1 MGKKD
6 ASLFMPV
13 TTTTLKKKK
22 IAESSMKDSKTKI
35 VFNQEVA
42 PACFRMVLSG
52 PFDNFIIKSGQFIM
66 LRLGMGYDPL
76 LRRPFAAH
84 RFKTTEGTFLEI
96 FYHVVGYGTH
106 IMSQMLPGAELAL
119 LGPLGKGFEFSDTLS
134 AALIV
139 AGGMGIVPLRG
150 LIYSLVESGIKN
162 IQIFVGAKFASPLLF
177 LTEFRRMDV
186 PVHCATEDGSSG
198 YNGLVTELFRRF
210 LDNHAFKADNHTMCF
225 ACGPRPMLA
234 KTASLSFNY
243 QLPCQVSL
251 ESRMACGI
259 GVCLGCAVKLKRQ
272 THHDQDQKKYGRVC
286 IEGPVF

>member
-1 MGKKD
+1 
-6 ASLFMPV
+6 
-13 TTTTLKKKK
+13 
-22 IAESSMKDSKTKI
+22 MKDTKTKI

-52 PFDNFIIKSGQFIM
+52 PLDNFIIKPGQFIM
-66 LRLGMGYDPL
+66 LTVGMSYDPL

-84 RFKTTEGTFLEI
+84 QFKTSEGTFLEI
-96 FYHVVGYGTH
+96 FYQVVGYGTH
-106 IMSQMLPGAELAL
+106 IMSHMLPGTELVF
-119 LGPLGKGFEFSDTLS
+119 LGPLGSGFQLSDKLS

-150 LIYSLVESGIKN
+150 LIYSLVALGIKN
-162 IQIFVGAKFASPLLF
+162 IQVFVGAKSASQLLF
-177 LTEFRRMDV
+177 LTEFQKMDI

-198 YNGLVTELFRRF
+198 YRGLVTGLFHRF
-210 LDNHAFKADNHTMCF
+210 LENHALKADTPTMGF

-259 GVCLGCAVKLKRQ
+259 GVCLGCAVKLNRQ
-272 THHDQDQKKYGRVC
+272 THHDQVQKKYGRVC
-286 IEGPVF
+286 LEGPVFDAKEIEW